1 MSASRIVVS
10 AVASM
15 VTLVPA
21 AGPGAAAAPVGD
33 PPTRTVVS
41 KVVKRHGKLIFKGR
55 VEPDHVSRPV
65 YLQRKTCKSCEWKF
79 YRKVTSDAS
88 SHYKGEIDVPRKG
101 AWFWRAK
108 VNAYGGYATS
118 YSGVWKTYLASS

>member
-1 MSASRIVVS
+1 MTSSRRLLAALAT
-10 AVASM
+10 AVALALP
-15 VTLVPA
+15 TVPA
-21 AGPGAAAAPVGD
+21 VAAAPVGD

-65 YLQRKTCKSCEWKF
+65 YLQRKTCKSCAWKF
-79 YRKVTSDAS
+79 YRKVISDAT
-88 SHYKGEIDVPRKG
+88 SHYKGEIDVPRTG

-108 VNAYGGYATS
+108 VNAYGGYGTS
-118 YSGVWKTYLASS
+118 YSGVWKTYLDKS